1 VFYEDAMHLNVQVRA
16 KYNPLSCSLSRE
28 AVLTR
33 FETIENDPRNRKSF
47 AFQATFFRRF
57 LVAVLR
63 QVFRMVMKMEVIG
76 LENLPPDGAVV
87 IACNHVTNFDVFP
100 MQLSLPRP
108 IFFMAKAEL
117 FNFPLMD
124 MALRNLG
131 AFPVYRGEKDA
142 WAMKH
147 AQVVLEREQTL
158 GMFPEG
164 TRNKGRGLGL
174 AKTGTARTAIDTN
187 SPIVPMLLTGT
198 DGFFKHFPR
207 RANVTVKLLPPL
219 MPATGETPLAL
230 TDRLM
235 FSMAAALPE
244 ELRGVYAEIPKG
256 FGD

>member
-1 VFYEDAMHLNVQVRA
+1 MNQFE
-16 KYNPLSCSLSRE
+16 SL
-28 AVLTR
+28 
-33 FETIENDPRNRKSF
+33 ENDPRNRKSF
-47 AFQATFFRRF
+47 AFHATLFRKL
-57 LVAVLR
+57 LVAILR
-63 QVFRMVMKMEVIG
+63 QIFRLIMKMDVDG
-76 LENLPPDGAVV
+76 LEHLPPDGPVV

-117 FNFPLMD
+117 FKFPVMD
-124 MALRNLG
+124 VALRNLG

-147 AQVVLEREQTL
+147 AYKVLEHGQTL

-164 TRNKGRGLGL
+164 TRNKGKGLGV
-174 AKTGTARTAIDTN
+174 AKTGTARMALEN
-187 SPIVPMLLTGT
+187 NCPVVPMIVTGT
-198 DGFFKHFPR
+198 DEFFKHFPR

-219 MPATGETPLAL
+219 LPHPGETPLAL

-244 ELRGVYAEIPKG
+244 EMRGVYAEVPKG
-256 FGD
+256 FES